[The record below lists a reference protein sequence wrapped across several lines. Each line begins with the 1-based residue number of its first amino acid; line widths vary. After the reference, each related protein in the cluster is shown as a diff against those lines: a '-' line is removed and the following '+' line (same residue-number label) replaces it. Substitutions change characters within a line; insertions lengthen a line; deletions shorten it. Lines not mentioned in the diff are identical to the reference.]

1 MIIGGGWMPKSYL
14 VRRILWFAALLFVVG
29 WSTFGVGFQFSD
41 LQDLGKTV
49 ALIRRFFPPDWSVFQ
64 EAKQQTL
71 ITLQIAITGT
81 FYALLVA
88 VPFSFLIARNT
99 GKRGLA
105 DLLRGMLS
113 FIRSVPEI
121 VWGLLFVPTFG
132 PGPMGGV
139 MAIFLHNIGVLGKL
153 VAELVESSDKET
165 QEAIVAA
172 GGNKVQA
179 IRFAILPEIL
189 PNILSQYFYRLEVG
203 VRTSLILGM
212 IGAGGIGNLL
222 FIDFKVFNYRA
233 VLVEILTMMVLVW
246 AIDVIGAWVRK
257 WVM

>member
-1 MIIGGGWMPKSYL
+1 MPKSYF
-14 VRRILWFAALLFVVG
+14 VRRIAIFAALLFILG
-29 WSTFGVGFQFSD
+29 WSASGIGFHVSD
-41 LQDLGKTV
+41 LRDLGKTL
-49 ALIRRFFPPDWSVFQ
+49 ALIRRFFPPDWSVLT
-64 EAKQQTL
+64 EAKDQTVV
-71 ITLQIAITGT
+71 TMQIAIMGT
-81 FYALLVA
+81 FYALLA
-88 VPFSFLIARNT
+88 ALPLSFLMARNT
-99 GKRGLA
+99 GTRGVA
-105 DLLRGMLS
+105 GLLRGALS

-139 MAIFLHNIGVLGKL
+139 MAILLHNIGVLGKL
-153 VAELVESSDKET
+153 IAEIVESSDKET

-179 IRFAILPEIL
+179 IRLAILPEIL

-246 AIDVIGAWVRK
+246 LIDVAGAWVRK
-257 WVM
+257 RVM

>member
-1 MIIGGGWMPKSYL
+1 MPKSYF
-14 VRRILWFAALLFVVG
+14 VRRIAIFAALLFILG
-29 WSTFGVGFQFSD
+29 WSASGIGFQVSD
-41 LQDLGKTV
+41 LQDLGKTL
-49 ALIRRFFPPDWSVFQ
+49 ALIRRFFPPDWSVLA
-64 EAKQQTL
+64 EAKDQTVV
-71 ITLQIAITGT
+71 TMQIAIMGT
-81 FYALLVA
+81 FYALMAAL
-88 VPFSFLIARNT
+88 PLSFLMARNT
-99 GKRGLA
+99 GTRGVA
-105 DLLRGMLS
+105 GVLRGALS

-139 MAIFLHNIGVLGKL
+139 MAILLHNIGVLGKL
-153 VAELVESSDKET
+153 IAEIVESSDKET

-172 GGNKVQA
+172 GGNKVQV
-179 IRFAILPEIL
+179 IRLAILPEIL

-246 AIDVIGAWVRK
+246 LIDVAGAWVRK
-257 WVM
+257 RVM

>member
-1 MIIGGGWMPKSYL
+1 MPKLNPTAYR
-14 VRRILWFAALLFVVG
+14 VRRILWFAALLLIIG
-29 WSTFGVGFQFSD
+29 WSTLGVGFQVSD
-41 LQDLGKTV
+41 LQDLGKTY
-49 ALIRRFFPPDWSVFQ
+49 ALIQRFFPPDWSVLE
-64 EAKQQTL
+64 EAKQQTV

-99 GKRGLA
+99 GKRGLS
-105 DLLRGMLS
+105 DLMRGLLS

-121 VWGLLFVPTFG
+121 VWGLVFVPTFG

-139 MAIFLHNIGVLGKL
+139 MAIFLHNVGVLGKL
-153 VAELVESSDKET
+153 IAELVEASDKET
-165 QEAIVAA
+165 QEAIIAA

-179 IRFAILPEIL
+179 IRLAILPEIM
-189 PNILSQYFYRLEVG
+189 PNIMSQYFYRLEVG

-222 FIDFKVFNYRA
+222 FIDFKVFNYRS

-257 WVM
+257 RVM

>member
-1 MIIGGGWMPKSYL
+1 MPKSYF
-14 VRRILWFAALLFVVG
+14 VRRIAIFAALLFILG
-29 WSTFGVGFQFSD
+29 WSTSGIGFHVSD
-41 LQDLGKTV
+41 LRDLGKTL
-49 ALIRRFFPPDWSVFQ
+49 ALIRRFFPPDWSVLT
-64 EAKQQTL
+64 EAKDQTVV
-71 ITLQIAITGT
+71 TMQIAIMGT
-81 FYALLVA
+81 FYALLA
-88 VPFSFLIARNT
+88 ALPLSFLMARNT
-99 GKRGLA
+99 GTRGVA
-105 DLLRGMLS
+105 GLLRGALS

-139 MAIFLHNIGVLGKL
+139 MAILLHNIGVLGKL
-153 VAELVESSDKET
+153 IAEIVESSDKET

-179 IRFAILPEIL
+179 IRLAILPEIL

-246 AIDVIGAWVRK
+246 LIDVAGAWVRK
-257 WVM
+257 RVM